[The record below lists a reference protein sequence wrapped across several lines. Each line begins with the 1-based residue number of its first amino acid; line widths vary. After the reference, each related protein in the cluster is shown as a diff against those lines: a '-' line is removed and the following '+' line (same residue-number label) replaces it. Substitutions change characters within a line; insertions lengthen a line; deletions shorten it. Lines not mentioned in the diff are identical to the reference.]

1 MSADERFV
9 AVTARHGGADVT
21 VTVTVPSSATSVT
34 FGDVVVAFANEL
46 GLSLSTTRLHG
57 ATKKWCAPSGVANV
71 TSTSV
76 LPPEETLKKLRLM
89 VTGSRA
95 EEAEAL
101 ERERGKDYRIRG
113 FEEED
118 RRELVRC
125 GLVPSSASGGRGGG
139 GGSTS
144 TSHRFGDID
153 ALDVP
158 DFIKP
163 TKRQAVELLERLAT
177 DPGIVGVMDKH
188 GWRVPKLREMP
199 PEGKVGVSESCVL
212 GYNVNQGA
220 EIHLR
225 LRTDDLRGFRDY
237 VTIRRTLL
245 HELAHNVHADH
256 GPGFRELNS
265 RLNVECARLDWKCA
279 ADSHTTRRA
288 ADAAERALPSGY
300 IDPLDPMATTR
311 ASSGAALGGRASA
324 NSLDEMRAARLRA
337 LDVVRAAETEL
348 NRAAEDALRAAGL
361 DTL

>member
-9 AVTARHGGADVT
+9 AVTARHGGAD

-300 IDPLDPMATTR
+300 IDRLDPMATTR

>member
-9 AVTARHGGADVT
+9 AVTARHGGAD

-125 GLVPSSASGGRGGG
+125 GLVPSSASGGRGRG

>member
-9 AVTARHGGADVT
+9 AVTARHGGAD

-46 GLSLSTTRLHG
+46 GLSSSTTRLHG

-125 GLVPSSASGGRGGG
+125 GLVPSSASGGRGRG

>member
-139 GGSTS
+139 GGSTT

>member
-9 AVTARHGGADVT
+9 AVTARHGGAD

-188 GWRVPKLREMP
+188 GWRVLKLREMP

>member
-9 AVTARHGGADVT
+9 AVTARHGGAD

>member
-125 GLVPSSASGGRGGG
+125 GLVPSSASGGRGRG

-153 ALDVP
+153 TLDVP

>member
-9 AVTARHGGADVT
+9 AVTARHGGAD

-279 ADSHTTRRA
+279 ADSQTTRRA

>member
-1 MSADERFV
+1 MSPDDRVA
-9 AVTARHGGADVT
+9 AVTARHAGADVT
-21 VTVTVPSSATSVT
+21 VTVPVSSST

-57 ATKKWCAPSGVANV
+57 ATKKWCAPSGVATS

-76 LPPEETLKKLRLM
+76 LPPEETLQKLRLM

-95 EEAEAL
+95 GEAEAL

-113 FEEED
+113 FEDED

-125 GLVPSSASGGRGGG
+125 GLVPGPSSANGGRGGG
-139 GGSTS
+139 AAS

-158 DFIKP
+158 GFIKP

-188 GWRVPKLREMP
+188 GWTVGKLREMP

-265 RLNVECARLDWKCA
+265 RLNVECARLDWKRA
-279 ADSHTTRRA
+279 ADSQTTRRA
-288 ADAAERALPSGY
+288 ADAAERALPSGFV
-300 IDPLDPMATTR
+300 DPLDPMATTR
-311 ASSGAALGGRASA
+311 ASSGAALGGTSA
-324 NSLDEMRAARLRA
+324 KSLEEMRAARLRA
-337 LDVVRAAETEL
+337 LDVARVAEAEL
-348 NRAAEDALRAAGL
+348 NRAADDALRAAGL
-361 DTL
+361 ESL